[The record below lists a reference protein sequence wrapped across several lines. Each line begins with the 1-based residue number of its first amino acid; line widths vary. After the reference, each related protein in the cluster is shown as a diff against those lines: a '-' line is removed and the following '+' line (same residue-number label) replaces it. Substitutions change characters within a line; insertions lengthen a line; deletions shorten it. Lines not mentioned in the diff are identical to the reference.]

1 MALVCPDC
9 VKRVTKDDYLPPEKG
24 QSRPRF
30 KCLNCGSTGTPKE
43 VDDARLKEREESRK
57 RFYIKLGAAVAALT
71 LILMAIFPPDALS
84 VFVIEEYLMFA
95 VFVLAWLYAV
105 LGMLSWLMV
114 VILTRA
120 TRITFEEIDKR
131 GLYFYFNPMILPSL
145 LISSFVFFSGYGMM
159 WVFGAL
165 LVGLQIT
172 FWANDYLKTRAKRA
186 GTAGKAA

>member
-1 MALVCPDC
+1 MTLVCPNC

-24 QSRPRF
+24 QSQPRF

-43 VDDARLKEREESRK
+43 VDEARLKRREDERG
-57 RFYIKLGAAVAALT
+57 RFYIKLAAAVAILT
-71 LILMAIFPPDALS
+71 VVLMAIFPPDILS
-84 VFVIEEYLMFA
+84 AFVIEEYLMFA
-95 VFVLAWLYAV
+95 AFVLAWLYAIV
-105 LGMLSWLMV
+105 GILSWLMV

-145 LISSFVFFSGYGMM
+145 LISSFLFFSGYEMM

-165 LVGLQIT
+165 LVSLQIT
-172 FWANDYLKTRAKRA
+172 FWANDYLKSRKKRA
-186 GTAGKAA
+186 GIAS